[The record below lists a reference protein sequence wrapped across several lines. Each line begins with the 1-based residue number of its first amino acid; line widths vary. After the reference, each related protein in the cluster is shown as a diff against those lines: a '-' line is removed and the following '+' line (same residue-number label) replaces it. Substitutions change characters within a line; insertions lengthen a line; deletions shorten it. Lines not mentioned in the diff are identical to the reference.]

1 MRQSLVLGCFLA
13 AGCGQPEPEATEVAA
28 VFTAG
33 APHGPTLEEMD
44 FSVKPS
50 ATPPGTETVAVS
62 NAEAVADDHGEM
74 DHGCELV
81 AIEVRHG
88 ETLIQLAEWTG
99 VPAEEIASNSGLQV
113 QGTIY
118 AGQELWLPISE
129 EKAQELERTR
139 NLYEDGHLDRWL
151 ARHGGLLAVSPVALG
166 TRDTVWAL
174 ARDSGGLPLWVV
186 QAFNRGRDLDRL
198 RIGDEIYMPV
208 VGNMVTVTDA
218 EAAPETE
225 LAIAT
230 VEGSGNGQP

>member
-1 MRQSLVLGCFLA
+1 
-13 AGCGQPEPEATEVAA
+13 
-28 VFTAG
+28 
-33 APHGPTLEEMD
+33 MD

-50 ATPPGTETVAVS
+50 AAPPGPDVIALLDAETVVS
-62 NAEAVADDHGEM
+62 DPVADEHGEM

-81 AIEVRHG
+81 AIDVRHG

-99 VPAEEIASNSGLQV
+99 VPAEEIAANSGVEV

-139 NLYEDGHLDRWL
+139 NLYEDAHLDRWL

-198 RIGDEIYMPV
+198 AIGDEIYMPV
-208 VGNMVTVTDA
+208 VGSMVTVTDA
-218 EAAPETE
+218 EAEPEE
-225 LAIAT
+225 DLAIAT

>member
-1 MRQSLVLGCFLA
+1 
-13 AGCGQPEPEATEVAA
+13 
-28 VFTAG
+28 
-33 APHGPTLEEMD
+33 MD

-50 ATPPGTETVAVS
+50 ASPPGWEDVALEAAETVA
-62 NAEAVADDHGEM
+62 AKTVADEHGEM

-99 VPAEEIASNSGLQV
+99 VPAEEIAANSGMQV
-113 QGTIY
+113 QSTIY

-129 EKAQELERTR
+129 EKALELERTR
-139 NLYEDGHLDRWL
+139 NLYEDEHLDRWL

-208 VGNMVTVTDA
+208 VGNMVTVA
-218 EAAPETE
+218 EATPDADGE
-225 LAIAT
+225 IAT

>member
-1 MRQSLVLGCFLA
+1 
-13 AGCGQPEPEATEVAA
+13 
-28 VFTAG
+28 
-33 APHGPTLEEMD
+33 MD

-50 ATPPGTETVAVS
+50 VAPPGPDVVALQDD
-62 NAEAVADDHGEM
+62 ADEHGEM

-81 AIEVRHG
+81 AIDVRHG

-99 VPAEEIASNSGLQV
+99 VPAEEIAANSGVEV

-139 NLYEDGHLDRWL
+139 NLYEDAHLDRWL

-208 VGNMVTVTDA
+208 VGNMVTVA
-218 EAAPETE
+218 EATPETE

>member
-1 MRQSLVLGCFLA
+1 
-13 AGCGQPEPEATEVAA
+13 
-28 VFTAG
+28 
-33 APHGPTLEEMD
+33 MD
-44 FSVKPS
+44 FSVKPM
-50 ATPPGTETVAVS
+50 AAPPGPGEIDLGDTETIAAVVDAS
-62 NAEAVADDHGEM
+62 TVADEHGDM

-81 AIEVRHG
+81 AVEVRHG

-99 VPAEEIASNSGLQV
+99 VPAEEIAANSGLKV
-113 QGTIY
+113 QSTIY

-198 RIGDEIYMPV
+198 SIGDEIYMPV
-208 VGNMVTVTDA
+208 VGNMITVTDA
-218 EAAPETE
+218 EDTPETE

-230 VEGSGNGQP
+230 LEGSGNGQP